1 MELKKGLKPQE
12 MPVPAAMPN
21 AATPGPLVAAAEEDT
36 IYIDADGVMHQKN
49 PVDSDD

>member
-12 MPVPAAMPN
+12 TATSATVPNTAAQ
-21 AATPGPLVAAAEEDT
+21 GPLVAAAEEDT